1 MRTDITPAVLAHLR
15 SEQLTTA
22 ICWSIAK
29 RDGTYIRGTEHDED
43 IDIDGT
49 GQAITWA
56 LASVTFDDA
65 SITFDDLFIPSTTPE
80 FDGLYRAGANISA
93 STVQS
98 GSDLAPDNMD
108 VDGAIPNTVT
118 DVVDVTVADIEGGL
132 LRQAPVTVFFVNW
145 TAPNAGQVIMRRGF
159 LGEIARDSDGMYTTE
174 IRGLLQLLSQVFV
187 ETYGERCVVKRFG
200 DERCKL
206 DLAPYTHTGAVTAV
220 TNRKAFST
228 NLVLDPYPDFRG
240 GAFTFVTGDN
250 AGYLRE
256 AKSGA
261 DPAEGGFTFW
271 EGWPAEPQ
279 VGDTFSVV
287 QACDRTATACK
298 AYNNLVNFRGHGLFI
313 PGIDALS
320 KGPT

>member
-1 MRTDITPAVLAHLR
+1 MRADISPAMLEHLR

-29 RDGTYIRGTEHDED
+29 RDGTFIRGTEHDED
-43 IDIDGT
+43 IHIDGHP
-49 GQAITWA
+49 GVLITWG

-65 SITFDDLFIPSTTPE
+65 SITFADLEIPSVSQE
-80 FDGLYRAGANISA
+80 FDGTYRAGANITA

-98 GSDLAPDNMD
+98 GSEMAADNMD

-118 DVVDVTVADIEGGL
+118 DVIDVTVDDIEGGL
-132 LRQAPVTVFFVNW
+132 LRQAPVTVFFVDW
-145 TAPNAGQVIMRRGF
+145 TDPNAGQVIMRKGF

-187 ETYGERCVVKRFG
+187 ETYGERCMVKRFG

-206 DLAPYTHTGAVTAV
+206 DLTPYTHAGTVTAV
-220 TNRKAFST
+220 TNRKAFAT
-228 NLVLDPYPDFRG
+228 DLVLATDFRG
-240 GAFTFVTGDN
+240 GEFTFTTGDN
-250 AGYLRE
+250 ATYMRE
-256 AKSGA
+256 AKSGT
-261 DPAEGGFTFW
+261 GGTFTFW
-271 EGWPAEPQ
+271 EGWPNEPQ
-279 VGDTFSVV
+279 VGDTFSVI
-287 QACDRTATACK
+287 QACDRTVTACK
-298 AYNNLVNFRGHGLFI
+298 AYDNIVNFRGHGLFI